1 MTKRIYWF
9 FDLLALCG
17 AGLLA
22 AGLYLAFGL
31 AAVLM
36 VAGALLCVI
45 ALRCYYTTRSESDE
59 PAKPVVPITGGHNS
73 DA

>member
-45 ALRCYYTTRSESDE
+45 ALRCYYTTREIHESAE
-59 PAKPVVPITGGHNS
+59 PIVPLKSHSDS